1 MDRPLELAVTTER
14 LYEYVTAVR
23 PEIERALLQHLP
35 LALGNNYKDFNDA
48 LHYALFPGGK
58 RLRPVLTLL
67 GAEVIS
73 GHAQEIWPAAVAIE
87 YIHTSSLIFDD
98 LPCMD
103 NATKRRGRPSV
114 HMRYGEGVAMLVALA
129 LMNASYGL
137 ILDSGPATRALH
149 AHRELVEGIGTHGA
163 IAGQYLDLT
172 SNRCSSSVAGNGD
185 GHWDAVRSLKTSA
198 LISVALRVGAILAGA
213 THGQLNVLSRF
224 GSLLG
229 DAFQSADN
237 IIDVEEDMA
246 LFARA
251 ALCARSADIQ
261 SIKATMLR
269 VSSLI
274 AEAKNTLI
282 AEFATTHGTHLL
294 CEIADYVEERGT
306 T

>member
-1 MDRPLELAVTTER
+1 MDTPLELAITSKG

-23 PEIERALLQHLP
+23 PEIERALLEHLP

-58 RLRPVLTLL
+58 RLRPILTLL

-73 GHAQEIWPAAVAIE
+73 GQAQEIWPAAVAIE

-103 NATKRRGRPSV
+103 NATERRRRPSL
-114 HMRYGEGVAMLVALA
+114 HMRYGEGVAMLVALT

-137 ILDSGPATRALH
+137 ILDSTPASRAMH
-149 AHRELVEGIGTHGA
+149 AHRELVEGIGAHGT

-172 SNRCSSSVAGNGD
+172 SNRCAISADNGD
-185 GHWDAVRSLKTSA
+185 GHWDAARSLKTSA

-213 THGQLNVLSRF
+213 TQGQLNILSRF
-224 GSLLG
+224 GNLLG
-229 DAFQSADN
+229 DAFQSTDN
-237 IIDVEEDMA
+237 IIDVEEDVV
-246 LFARA
+246 LSARA
-251 ALCARSADIQ
+251 ALSTRSADIQ
-261 SIKATMLR
+261 RIKAMRLQ
-269 VSSLI
+269 VASLI

-282 AEFATTHGTHLL
+282 TEFATTHGTHLL
-294 CEIADYVEERGT
+294 CEIANYVEERGAS
-306 T
+306 